1 MAITLADIRRGKD
14 DRPPRMIVYSAPKVG
29 KSTFAAGAP
38 DAVFLQTEEGLD
50 ALDVARIGMLT
61 TYDEVLEGL
70 QALAAEEHDF
80 RTVVIDSADWLEPL
94 VWQAVCD
101 EAGVDGIEKVGGG
114 YGKGYIEAD
123 AGWKEFLSALDYLRN
138 ARGMACVIICHEQTV
153 KIQPP
158 DGDSYD
164 VAGIKLHKRA
174 AALLHE
180 WADVLGYARM
190 RVKIQSED
198 MGFKKQHKRAVQLGD
213 EHQLVVANHPA
224 YVTGNRY
231 GITDTLPLSW
241 SAFADALAA
250 ARG

>member
-1 MAITLADIRRGKD
+1 MAITLADIRRGRD

-70 QALAAEEHDF
+70 QALATEDHDF

-94 VWQAVCD
+94 VWKSVCED
-101 EAGVDGIEKVGGG
+101 HKTDSIEKVGGG
-114 YGKGYIEAD
+114 YGKGYLEAD
-123 AGWKEFLSALDYLRN
+123 AKWKQVLSALDYLRSE
-138 ARGMACVIICHEQTV
+138 RGMACIVICHEQTV
-153 KIQPP
+153 KVQPP
-158 DGDSYD
+158 DGEAYD
-164 VAGIKLHKRA
+164 VAGLKLHKRA
-174 AALLHE
+174 AALFHE

-198 MGFKKQHKRAVQLGD
+198 MGFKKQHKRAVAVGD

-231 GITDTLPLSW
+231 GITETLPLSW

-250 ARG
+250 TRG

>member
-1 MAITLADIRRGKD
+1 MPITLADIRRGRD

-50 ALDVARIGMLT
+50 ALDVARIGMLST
-61 TYDEVLEGL
+61 FAEVLEGL
-70 QALAAEEHDF
+70 QALAEEQHDF
-80 RTVVIDSADWLEPL
+80 KTVVIDSADWLEPL
-94 VWQAVCD
+94 VWQDVCD
-101 EAGVDGIEKVGGG
+101 AHKVESIEKVGGG
-114 YGKGYIEAD
+114 YGKGYLEAD
-123 AGWKEFLSALDYLRN
+123 SRWKQVLSALDYLRQE
-138 ARGMACVIICHEQTV
+138 RGMACIVICHEQTTKV
-153 KIQPP
+153 QPP
-158 DGDSYD
+158 DGEAYD
-164 VAGIKLHKRA
+164 VCGLKLHKRA

-190 RVKIQSED
+190 RVKVQAED
-198 MGFKKQHKRAVQLGD
+198 LGFKKQHKRAIQVGD

-231 GITDTLPLSW
+231 GITETLPLSW

-250 ARG
+250 ARS